1 MFVAADDVKVRW
13 MMITIQVDA
22 LGPPSGALAV
32 DEGDPQPFAGW
43 LELLGILTGLLP
55 SGEASA
61 GPAQRLRGQLHPGG
75 EAELG
80 EDV

>member
-1 MFVAADDVKVRW
+1 MFVASGGVRVW
-13 MMITIQVDA
+13 AMRITIQVDA
-22 LGPPSGALAV
+22 VGPPAGALAV

-55 SGEASA
+55 TAEPSPGA
-61 GPAQRLRGQLHPGG
+61 PQRLSGQLYPRA
-75 EAELG
+75 EPELG

>member
-1 MFVAADDVKVRW
+1 MRKNWPHSEPQSR
-13 MMITIQVDA
+13 A
-22 LGPPSGALAV
+22 LRPPSGALAV

-55 SGEASA
+55 SGDGSSGA
-61 GPAQRLRGQLHPGG
+61 AQRLRGQLHPGG
-75 EAELG
+75 QTELG

>member
-1 MFVAADDVKVRW
+1 MFVAAESVKVLW
-13 MMITIQVDA
+13 MRITIQVDA
-22 LGPPSGALAV
+22 VGPPAGALAV

-55 SGEASA
+55 SGDASSGA
-61 GPAQRLRGQLHPGG
+61 AQRLPGQLHSGN
-75 EAELG
+75 ETELG

>member
-1 MFVAADDVKVRW
+1 ML
-13 MMITIQVDA
+13 ITIRVDA
-22 LGPPSGALAV
+22 VGPPLGALAV

-55 SGEASA
+55 SGGGSSGAPQ
-61 GPAQRLRGQLHPGG
+61 GLRGELHSRG
-75 EAELG
+75 ETELG